1 MPTFRPGPYEIQVVR
16 HESVGAPAELVTV
29 YRRKAF
35 VEMVIVPVEV
45 VPIAGSRAL
54 ELGAVVREA
63 RRVVHG
69 EIGADRGSE
78 LSRCRR

>member
-35 VEMVIVPVEV
+35 VEMVIVPVEGWDV
-45 VPIAGSRAL
+45 ADLKRRVLSLRGCRAS
-54 ELGAVVREA
+54 ELGAVVSEA
-63 RRVVHG
+63 RKVARAPG
-69 EIGADRGSE
+69 LAD
-78 LSRCRR
+78 